1 MRAFEFHFNP
11 KLKEDL
17 VFDSFCYEPEK
28 AHEKKLGNLY
38 IVGFLKN
45 VLPQNK
51 RLLKRLAEVIK
62 DKYYSSKT
70 NSTERALKGSLKEA
84 NKLLEEISKS
94 GDVSWLGNL
103 DFLILSIKDSKLNLA
118 KVGDIKPFLIRTKQ
132 ITDIEEKAHLEEM
145 EPYPLKVFAN
155 IVSGKLAE
163 KDLIVI
169 LTEELFQFFKEKNIL
184 NKIAKIE
191 SLENKELKEI
201 LNGRRK
207 DLNNVTGVFL
217 AVNLIKQISPGR
229 KQTIS
234 EKDLKEFSLKKIF
247 APVLKI
253 FEKLPKKSFE
263 KKIKLKERK
272 RKKKGFQIPRIK
284 IKVPEIK
291 IKLPKKRRR
300 KLLINKNIILLL
312 GLILLLTFGFIFS
325 EFEKNKK
332 IKIYSKELE
341 QIQEKLELSESFL
354 ILENINPEAFKKA
367 NILLEES
374 WNKILLLTK
383 NSSFLPKDFTDQ
395 IFDLKNEILNK
406 LSQLNKLEEI
416 ESPELVFEFD
426 RKEFV
431 PNNLLT
437 DNGNIYFFTPYSK
450 NIFLLKENEEK
461 KIIESKEAIS
471 SAVKISNAVL
481 FLSKPDKLMILK
493 NNDVFQSQLQT
504 PYLNFSGNHVAS
516 FNNNLYFLDEKT
528 GQIIKYS
535 FLQDFKWDTPQSW
548 LNQKEEKIIGAQSM
562 SIDSSIWILKDNSIY
577 QYHKGEFQKEIQ
589 SKIFPERKDF
599 MKIYTSS
606 NLPYLYILEPMQ
618 KRIVILSKEGQ
629 IIKQFKSEKFDNL
642 LDFGINE
649 NEKILYILNG
659 LKVYMIKMQ

>member
-1 MRAFEFHFNP
+1 MKVFEFHFNP
-11 KLKEDL
+11 KLKEGL
-17 VFDSFCYEPEK
+17 IFDSFCYEPEK
-28 AHEKKLGNLY
+28 THEKKLGNLY
-38 IVGFLKN
+38 IVGLLKN

-51 RLLKRLAEVIK
+51 RLLKKLAEVIK

-84 NKLLEEISKS
+84 NEFLEKISKS

-132 ITDIEEKAHLEEM
+132 ITDIEEKAHLEGI

-184 NKIAKIE
+184 NKIARLE
-191 SLENKELKEI
+191 SFENKELKEI
-201 LNGRRK
+201 LNGRKK
-207 DLNNVTGVFL
+207 DLNNVAGVFL
-217 AVNLIKQISPGR
+217 AVNFIKQISPGR

-253 FEKLPKKSFE
+253 FEKLPKKPFE
-263 KKIKLKERK
+263 IKIKSKKKKGR
-272 RKKKGFQIPRIK
+272 KKGFQIPRIK
-284 IKVPEIK
+284 IKFPEIK
-291 IKLPKKRRR
+291 IKLPKRRR
-300 KLLINKNIILLL
+300 KLSIHRNIILIL
-312 GLILLLTFGFIFS
+312 GLTLLLTFGFLFS

-354 ILENINPEAFKKA
+354 ILENINPEAFEKA

-374 WNKILLLTK
+374 WNKILPLTK
-383 NSSFLPKDFTDQ
+383 NSSFLPKDFTSQ
-395 IFDLKNEILNK
+395 IFDLKKEILNK

-416 ESPELVFEFD
+416 ENPELIFEFN
-426 RKEFV
+426 RREFV
-431 PNNLLT
+431 PNNLLA
-437 DNGNIYFFTPYSK
+437 DNGNIYFFSPYSK
-450 NIFLLKENEEK
+450 NIFLLKENKER

-481 FLSKPDKLMILK
+481 FFSKPDKLMILK

-504 PYLNFSGNHVAS
+504 PYPDFSGNHVAS
-516 FNNNLYFLDEKT
+516 FYNNLYFLDEKT
-528 GQIIKYS
+528 GQIIKYG
-535 FLQDFKWDTPQSW
+535 FLQDFKWGTPQSW

-562 SIDSSIWILKDNSIY
+562 SINSSIWVLKDNLIY
-577 QYHKGEFQKEIQ
+577 QYYKGEFQKEIQ
-589 SKIFPERKDF
+589 PKIFPEQKDF
-599 MKIYTSS
+599 MKIYTSAS
-606 NLPYLYILEPMQ
+606 LPYLYILEPMQ
-618 KRIVILSKEGQ
+618 KRIVILNKEGQ

-642 LDFGINE
+642 LDFTVSE
-649 NEKILYILNG
+649 NGKTIWLLNG
-659 LKVYMIKMQ
+659 LSVYKIQF